1 MSTDLPRFLLEATL
15 VWAALLLFYLV
26 AFHRNAHWRGRRRF
40 LLTAFGLGVLIPL
53 LPAIS
58 LSGPVAAARL
68 PADLVGYIIPTAGAA
83 PITAADSPAYT
94 WVEVTLAIWAAGALL
109 YLTIAVFG
117 LLRHLRPAAPI
128 REMYAGFRVIRS
140 ARVSAP
146 YAAFGRIYLP
156 TALPP
161 ALERTALLHEA
172 AHLRH
177 GHPYER
183 LLLLAGTAVFWFHPL
198 SWVYA
203 RLLSEVHEYE
213 ADAEVTRHIPVK
225 TYGRQLLQATLAPRL
240 VPALFSSPLK
250 KRIMMLTTP
259 TLPRRLNTG
268 SWLVLLGLVTGL
280 VAACSDRVDFDEDQ
294 VFLNALNAQ
303 IEDLPPRLDEH
314 FRIETM
320 WHETLDTIYRQISYP
335 AAAREQGLYG
345 SILTQVLFDEF
356 GNVTE
361 TIVPAKPRASGVVG
375 NDLPVTVVAYTSAP
389 MRRAVTEAEEPNPLL
404 DEADRIATYLAG
416 LKFKPA
422 ITGGVP
428 TPSSIYISFSFKL
441 EE

>member
-26 AFHRNAHWRGRRRF
+26 AFHRNAHWRVRRRF

-250 KRIMMLTTP
+250 KRIMMLTKNDLSRKISP
-259 TLPRRLNTG
+259 GR
-268 SWLVLLGLVTGL
+268 WAVLLTLMLGLL
-280 VAACSDRVDFDEDQ
+280 VACSDGPEDFDLPSQNEPPLT
-294 VFLNALNAQ
+294 FTLAQ
-303 IEDLPPRLDEH
+303 MQNPNGAP
-314 FRIETM
+314 
-320 WHETLDTIYRQISYP
+320 TLADDRAPSFVQAIYESIQYP
-335 AAAREQGLYG
+335 AAARKRNMVGTVSAELTISETGAVLDVLTIRQPVSEDNRLVIIGYG
-345 SILTQVLFDEF
+345 EGGEPTSGEGSTYFTDEVQRVLTELGPFHPAMVD
-356 GNVTE
+356 GNPHASR
-361 TIVPAKPRASGVVG
+361 IVMDFAF
-375 NDLPVTVVAYTSAP
+375 N
-389 MRRAVTEAEEPNPLL
+389 
-404 DEADRIATYLAG
+404 
-416 LKFKPA
+416 
-422 ITGGVP
+422 
-428 TPSSIYISFSFKL
+428 L
-441 EE
+441 E